1 MEYFLAILPA
11 IVIIF
16 LILVLAYLSQMSLKN
31 KFIKPMEDRIQAL
44 EEAGVQKDKTIKQ
57 LNDSLLA
64 LQVELEHMADDVML
78 FLKQQP
84 AEPVK
89 EEKPAV
95 KADFYMSTPNRDGSF
110 SMASYSEV
118 FMPSVSIYKFMPI
131 GKDQAEFKIESDEQG
146 MRDALNFSTSY
157 IEPVC
162 DEENDLTPDTKRVL
176 TVANGLA
183 ESINGQWTVLRKALV
198 RYE

>member
-1 MEYFLAILPA
+1 
-11 IVIIF
+11 
-16 LILVLAYLSQMSLKN
+16 
-31 KFIKPMEDRIQAL
+31 MEDRIQAL

-64 LQVELEHMADDVML
+64 WQVELEHMADDVML